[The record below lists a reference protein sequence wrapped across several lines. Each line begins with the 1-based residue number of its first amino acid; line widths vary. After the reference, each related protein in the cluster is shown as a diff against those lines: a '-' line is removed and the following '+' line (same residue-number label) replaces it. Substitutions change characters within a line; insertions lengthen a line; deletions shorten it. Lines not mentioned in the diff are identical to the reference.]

1 MAPRMLAQT
10 FFSLLLMNLVDFHQ
24 SEPILNFLGNLS
36 NYLHDEMLHQY
47 VYPFIFF
54 SQCLFAVGLTNV
66 TAVLKDVIKCLIQEP
81 RYKDLSLFLCLFNSL
96 LIPGEESLFPDKEK
110 MEIGDT
116 PRIQSWSLLLL
127 QGVASL
133 TKDYACWPEA
143 QMDII
148 KGVIDLMF
156 TALINL
162 NLREL
167 NNERWSQDNVSITP
181 VCMELDHDNHE
192 KINTHDIN
200 NCDIFYE
207 GTACIDILCQ
217 VIVKDWRETF
227 QWISSKKTSG
237 SSGEL
242 DWSLWNTLHKWL
254 IKLYAVVC
262 WLASDS
268 HDSRIVDAAS
278 TLQRGLTQYI
288 MKYCTNKELL
298 WIDGFKKGEL
308 MVLSK
313 CHIEEEFNP
322 PTGEYQL

>member
-1 MAPRMLAQT
+1 MAPRMPAQT
-10 FFSLLLMNLVDFHQ
+10 SFSLLLINVVDFHQ
-24 SEPILNFLGNLS
+24 SEHILNFLGNPS
-36 NYLHDEMLHQY
+36 NLRDKMLHQY

-54 SQCLFAVGLTNV
+54 SQCLFAVGLTNI
-66 TAVLKDVIKCLIQEP
+66 TALLKDIIKCLIQEP

-96 LIPGEESLFPDKEK
+96 LIPGEESLFLDKEK
-110 MEIGDT
+110 IEIGDT

-156 TALINL
+156 TALIDL

-167 NNERWSQDNVSITP
+167 DNQRWSQDNVSITP
-181 VCMELDHDNHE
+181 VCMELEHDNHE
-192 KINTHDIN
+192 KINTHDKN
-200 NCDIFYE
+200 NCDVFFE
-207 GTACIDILCQ
+207 ATACIDILCQ
-217 VIVKDWRETF
+217 VIVSDWRETF
-227 QWISSKKTSG
+227 HWISSEKIHASN
-237 SSGEL
+237 GEL
-242 DWSLWNTLHKWL
+242 DWSSWNTLHKWL

-262 WLASDS
+262 WLASHS
-268 HDSRIVDAAS
+268 HNSRIVEAAL
-278 TLQRGLTQYI
+278 TLRPGLTQYI

-308 MVLSK
+308 MALSK

>member
-1 MAPRMLAQT
+1 M
-10 FFSLLLMNLVDFHQ
+10 
-24 SEPILNFLGNLS
+24 
-36 NYLHDEMLHQY
+36 
-47 VYPFIFF
+47 
-54 SQCLFAVGLTNV
+54 
-66 TAVLKDVIKCLIQEP
+66 
-81 RYKDLSLFLCLFNSL
+81 
-96 LIPGEESLFPDKEK
+96 FPDKEK
-110 MEIGDT
+110 IEIGDT

-133 TKDYACWPEA
+133 TKEYACWLEA

-156 TALINL
+156 TALIDL

-167 NNERWSQDNVSITP
+167 NNVSITP
-181 VCMELDHDNHE
+181 VSMELDHDNHE

-200 NCDIFYE
+200 NCDVSCE
-207 GTACIDILCQ
+207 ATACIDILCQ
-217 VIVKDWRETF
+217 VILKDWRETF
-227 QWISSKKTSG
+227 HWISSEKTNG

-242 DWSLWNTLHKWL
+242 DWSSWNTLHKWL

-262 WLASDS
+262 WLASHS
-268 HDSRIVDAAS
+268 HDSRIVEAAS
-278 TLQRGLTQYI
+278 TLQPGLTQYI
-288 MKYCTNKELL
+288 TKYCTNKELL

-308 MVLSK
+308 MALSK